1 MKIVVLDG
9 YADNPGD
16 LSWEGFESLGK
27 LTVYDRTDYKDII
40 SRIGDADAVITNKSV
55 IDRNVIENTNIKYV
69 GVQATGYNVVDLQAC
84 TEKGITVCNV
94 PAYSTAA
101 VVQHTFALLFE
112 LTNKAYIHNISVKNG
127 EWAKC
132 PDFTYTV
139 DTLMELSGKT
149 LGLIG
154 YGAIG
159 KGVAK
164 AANAFNMNIIYNKPS
179 GRESDD
185 NEKCRFAELDEI
197 FEQSDIISLHCPL
210 TSATKEIINKDSIS
224 KMKKSI
230 FIINTA
236 RGGLVNESD
245 LAEALDSDRIKGY
258 GCDVLFIE
266 PPDTD
271 NKIINAKNTVVT
283 PHIAWQAKET
293 RERLMNISVEN
304 LKKFLEGNTQNKVN

>member
-94 PAYSTAA
+94 PAYSTAV

-236 RGGLVNESD
+236 RGGLINESD